1 MESFGHYVIHFAD
14 DTFGIVNLDY
24 INTIEEIHKPFA
36 QPFCYLL
43 GLKSFAKDKKEDIS
57 AQLQQ
62 VIKNFK
68 VIRDTFFELIY
79 FLKHPENARE
89 LVNFKSVYLLGM
101 RLGIGHMPDLCK
113 EAMEQFVQPLAE
125 DNIFAEDTFLDMQS
139 DTDSLSDTMMVLT
152 NHF

>member
-1 MESFGHYVIHFAD
+1 METFGHYVIHFAD
-14 DTFGIVNLDY
+14 DKFGIVNLDY

-43 GLKSFAKDKKEDIS
+43 GLKSFNDNKQEETAK
-57 AQLQQ
+57 QLQQ

-68 VIRDTFFELIY
+68 VQRDDFFELIY

-89 LVNFKSVYLLGM
+89 LVNFKAVYLLGM
-101 RLGIGHMPDLCK
+101 RLGIGQMPDLCHDAIK
-113 EAMEQFVQPLAE
+113 HFTQPEPE
-125 DNIFAEDTFLDMQS
+125 DNVFADDVFLDMES
-139 DTDSLSDTMMVLT
+139 DTDSLPETMMVLS